1 MKIETLEK
9 AGLTKN
15 ESKVY
20 YALLEMGPRTAATI
34 ARRTGLH
41 RRLVYDITER
51 LIKKGLISY
60 IIENKRKVFQAANP
74 KRFLEIIEDE
84 KNSINEIMPFMTNLF
99 NQEKSKPTQE
109 TKFFKDING
118 IKSILEDQIDAKKEI
133 FIIGASETAYDL
145 MDIYFHWYDK
155 KRVKAKIKTKMI
167 FNKAKKKIKKPL
179 AEIKYLPE
187 KYSSNMA
194 INIYGDKVAII
205 LWKKEKPIAILIK
218 DFEIAEAY
226 KKHFDMMWGIAKT

>member
-1 MKIETLEK
+1 MDLTKLEE

-20 YALLEMGPRTAATI
+20 HSLLEMGPRTASTI

-41 RRLVYDITER
+41 RRLIYDITER

-60 IIENKRKVFQAANP
+60 IIENGKKIFQAANP
-74 KRFLEIIEDE
+74 ERFLEIIEE
-84 KNSINEIMPFMTNLF
+84 KENAINKIMPEMMSFF
-99 NQEKSKPTQE
+99 NQDKDREVQE
-109 TKFFKDING
+109 TKFYKG
-118 IKSILEDQIDAKKEI
+118 IEGLKSVFEDQLATKKEI
-133 FIIGASETAYDL
+133 IVIGASEIAYEIL
-145 MDIYFHWYDK
+145 DIYFHWFNK
-155 KRVKAKIKTKMI
+155 KRKAGKIKTKLL
-167 FNKAKKKIKKPL
+167 FNKTKKKYKFPL

-205 LWKKEKPIAILIK
+205 LWKKEKPLAIVIK
-218 DFEIAEAY
+218 NEEIAESY
-226 KKHFDMMWGIAKT
+226 KKHFELMWKIGKP